1 MQKKNRL
8 ALLDRDGVL
17 NVSNI
22 KNGYIGY
29 KKFFKWYPGAKRSI
43 KYLKLNKYKVVVVT
57 NQSGIARNYFSYLDV
72 IRLHKHMQ
80 SDLKK
85 YGTKIDKF
93 YICPHHLDGVI
104 KKYKKQCNCR
114 KPKIG
119 LFKKIKKNYRVDK
132 INSFMI
138 GDQFTDM
145 QFAKRIG
152 VKGFLFKKRNLY
164 KFILDLPIDVKKN

>member
-1 MQKKNRL
+1 MKKKNRL

-22 KNGYIGY
+22 KNGYIGH

-57 NQSGIARNYFSYLDV
+57 NQSGIARNYFSYLEV

-104 KKYKKQCNCR
+104 KKYKKLR
-114 KPKIG
+114 KNTYSNK
-119 LFKKIKKNYRVDK
+119 LR
-132 INSFMI
+132 
-138 GDQFTDM
+138 
-145 QFAKRIG
+145 
-152 VKGFLFKKRNLY
+152 
-164 KFILDLPIDVKKN
+164 VKKYNRRTKRRMGGGGRK

>member
-1 MQKKNRL
+1 
-8 ALLDRDGVL
+8 
-17 NVSNI
+17 
-22 KNGYIGY
+22 
-29 KKFFKWYPGAKRSI
+29 
-43 KYLKLNKYKVVVVT
+43 
-57 NQSGIARNYFSYLDV
+57 
-72 IRLHKHMQ
+72 MQ

-85 YGTKIDKF
+85 YGAKIDKF
-93 YICPHHLDGVI
+93 YICPHHLNVLI

-152 VKGFLFKKRNLY
+152 VKGFLFKKTNLY